1 MKKHIIGALVVLLLP
16 AVCLAAGE
24 AVVKTGKQSD
34 ANITGH
40 VVDAKSGEHLAY
52 ATVAVKGTTIGCATD
67 ATGHYFL
74 KNLPLGRFTLVASSV
89 GYRSA
94 ETTVE
99 IVADRT
105 AEVNFSL
112 NEEALAVEEVVVSA
126 SRTETNRKFSPTI
139 VSVASTKLFESTAS
153 SNLAETM
160 NFQSGLRVENNCGQL
175 RYYAV
180 AYQRIGGAIFAGA
193 ARQPADFQFTGFGV
207 RAGTAARGHDRTG
220 RGDPRRRVGSV
231 RRQRHRRCGQ
241 HHHQGAALQLG
252 DAGQYDQ
259 YFGGRYGR
267 FQYVAQRLVRLR
279 RLQDGR
285 LSLRDD
291 PATATSTTATATAF
305 RTFRNS
311 IPRRSDF
318 VPTTRLRPI
327 RG

>member
-1 MKKHIIGALVVLLLP
+1 MLLLP

-112 NEEALAVEEVVVSA
+112 NEEALAVEEVVVSGPA
-126 SRTETNRKFSPTI
+126 VRRPTGSSRLRSSP
-139 VSVASTKLFESTAS
+139 S
-153 SNLAETM
+153 
-160 NFQSGLRVENNCGQL
+160 
-175 RYYAV
+175 
-180 AYQRIGGAIFAGA
+180 
-193 ARQPADFQFTGFGV
+193 
-207 RAGTAARGHDRTG
+207 
-220 RGDPRRRVGSV
+220 PRRNCSNR
-231 RRQRHRRCGQ
+231 
-241 HHHQGAALQLG
+241 
-252 DAGQYDQ
+252 
-259 YFGGRYGR
+259 
-267 FQYVAQRLVRLR
+267 
-279 RLQDGR
+279 
-285 LSLRDD
+285 
-291 PATATSTTATATAF
+291 
-305 RTFRNS
+305 
-311 IPRRSDF
+311 PRRA
-318 VPTTRLRPI
+318 TWLKR
-327 RG
+327 

>member
-105 AEVNFSL
+105 A
-112 NEEALAVEEVVVSA
+112 
-126 SRTETNRKFSPTI
+126 R
-139 VSVASTKLFESTAS
+139 
-153 SNLAETM
+153 
-160 NFQSGLRVENNCGQL
+160 SG
-175 RYYAV
+175 
-180 AYQRIGGAIFAGA
+180 
-193 ARQPADFQFTGFGV
+193 
-207 RAGTAARGHDRTG
+207 
-220 RGDPRRRVGSV
+220 
-231 RRQRHRRCGQ
+231 
-241 HHHQGAALQLG
+241 
-252 DAGQYDQ
+252 
-259 YFGGRYGR
+259 GGRRFGQPYGD
-267 FQYVAQRLVRLR
+267 QPEVLAYDRLR
-279 RLQDGR
+279 RLDETVRIDRVEQPG
-285 LSLRDD
+285 
-291 PATATSTTATATAF
+291 
-305 RTFRNS
+305 
-311 IPRRSDF
+311 
-318 VPTTRLRPI
+318 
-327 RG
+327 

>member
-105 AEVNFSL
+105 AEVYGDQP
-112 NEEALAVEEVVVSA
+112 EVLA
-126 SRTETNRKFSPTI
+126 
-139 VSVASTKLFESTAS
+139 
-153 SNLAETM
+153 
-160 NFQSGLRVENNCGQL
+160 
-175 RYYAV
+175 
-180 AYQRIGGAIFAGA
+180 
-193 ARQPADFQFTGFGV
+193 
-207 RAGTAARGHDRTG
+207 HD
-220 RGDPRRRVGSV
+220 
-231 RRQRHRRCGQ
+231 
-241 HHHQGAALQLG
+241 
-252 DAGQYDQ
+252 
-259 YFGGRYGR
+259 
-267 FQYVAQRLVRLR
+267 RLR
-279 RLQDGR
+279 RLDETVRIDRVEQPG
-285 LSLRDD
+285 
-291 PATATSTTATATAF
+291 
-305 RTFRNS
+305 
-311 IPRRSDF
+311 
-318 VPTTRLRPI
+318 
-327 RG
+327 

>member
-112 NEEALAVEEVVVSA
+112 NEEALAVEEVVVSGQPYGDQP
-126 SRTETNRKFSPTI
+126 E
-139 VSVASTKLFESTAS
+139 V
-153 SNLAETM
+153 LA
-160 NFQSGLRVENNCGQL
+160 
-175 RYYAV
+175 
-180 AYQRIGGAIFAGA
+180 
-193 ARQPADFQFTGFGV
+193 
-207 RAGTAARGHDRTG
+207 
-220 RGDPRRRVGSV
+220 
-231 RRQRHRRCGQ
+231 
-241 HHHQGAALQLG
+241 
-252 DAGQYDQ
+252 YD
-259 YFGGRYGR
+259 
-267 FQYVAQRLVRLR
+267 RLR
-279 RLQDGR
+279 RLDETVRIDRVEQPG
-285 LSLRDD
+285 
-291 PATATSTTATATAF
+291 
-305 RTFRNS
+305 
-311 IPRRSDF
+311 
-318 VPTTRLRPI
+318 
-327 RG
+327 

>member
-105 AEVNFSL
+105 AEVNFGQSYGDQP
-112 NEEALAVEEVVVSA
+112 EVLA
-126 SRTETNRKFSPTI
+126 
-139 VSVASTKLFESTAS
+139 
-153 SNLAETM
+153 
-160 NFQSGLRVENNCGQL
+160 
-175 RYYAV
+175 
-180 AYQRIGGAIFAGA
+180 
-193 ARQPADFQFTGFGV
+193 
-207 RAGTAARGHDRTG
+207 HD
-220 RGDPRRRVGSV
+220 
-231 RRQRHRRCGQ
+231 
-241 HHHQGAALQLG
+241 
-252 DAGQYDQ
+252 
-259 YFGGRYGR
+259 
-267 FQYVAQRLVRLR
+267 RLR
-279 RLQDGR
+279 RLDETVRIDRVEQPG
-285 LSLRDD
+285 
-291 PATATSTTATATAF
+291 
-305 RTFRNS
+305 
-311 IPRRSDF
+311 
-318 VPTTRLRPI
+318 
-327 RG
+327 

>member
-112 NEEALAVEEVVVSA
+112 
-126 SRTETNRKFSPTI
+126 TER
-139 VSVASTKLFESTAS
+139 
-153 SNLAETM
+153 
-160 NFQSGLRVENNCGQL
+160 
-175 RYYAV
+175 
-180 AYQRIGGAIFAGA
+180 GGARSG
-193 ARQPADFQFTGFGV
+193 
-207 RAGTAARGHDRTG
+207 
-220 RGDPRRRVGSV
+220 
-231 RRQRHRRCGQ
+231 
-241 HHHQGAALQLG
+241 
-252 DAGQYDQ
+252 
-259 YFGGRYGR
+259 GGRRFGQPYGD
-267 FQYVAQRLVRLR
+267 QPEVLAYDRLR
-279 RLQDGR
+279 RLDETVRIDRVEQPG
-285 LSLRDD
+285 
-291 PATATSTTATATAF
+291 
-305 RTFRNS
+305 
-311 IPRRSDF
+311 
-318 VPTTRLRPI
+318 
-327 RG
+327 

>member
-112 NEEALAVEEVVVSA
+112 NEEALAGRRFGQPYGDQPEV
-126 SRTETNRKFSPTI
+126 
-139 VSVASTKLFESTAS
+139 
-153 SNLAETM
+153 LA
-160 NFQSGLRVENNCGQL
+160 
-175 RYYAV
+175 
-180 AYQRIGGAIFAGA
+180 
-193 ARQPADFQFTGFGV
+193 
-207 RAGTAARGHDRTG
+207 HD
-220 RGDPRRRVGSV
+220 
-231 RRQRHRRCGQ
+231 
-241 HHHQGAALQLG
+241 
-252 DAGQYDQ
+252 
-259 YFGGRYGR
+259 
-267 FQYVAQRLVRLR
+267 RLR
-279 RLQDGR
+279 RLDETVRIDRVEQPG
-285 LSLRDD
+285 
-291 PATATSTTATATAF
+291 
-305 RTFRNS
+305 
-311 IPRRSDF
+311 
-318 VPTTRLRPI
+318 
-327 RG
+327 

>member
-112 NEEALAVEEVVVSA
+112 NEEALAVEEVVVSGQ
-126 SRTETNRKFSPTI
+126 SYGDQPE
-139 VSVASTKLFESTAS
+139 V
-153 SNLAETM
+153 LA
-160 NFQSGLRVENNCGQL
+160 
-175 RYYAV
+175 
-180 AYQRIGGAIFAGA
+180 
-193 ARQPADFQFTGFGV
+193 
-207 RAGTAARGHDRTG
+207 HD
-220 RGDPRRRVGSV
+220 
-231 RRQRHRRCGQ
+231 
-241 HHHQGAALQLG
+241 
-252 DAGQYDQ
+252 
-259 YFGGRYGR
+259 
-267 FQYVAQRLVRLR
+267 RLR
-279 RLQDGR
+279 RLDETVRIDRVEQPG
-285 LSLRDD
+285 
-291 PATATSTTATATAF
+291 
-305 RTFRNS
+305 
-311 IPRRSDF
+311 
-318 VPTTRLRPI
+318 
-327 RG
+327 

>member
-160 NFQSGLRVENNCGQL
+160 NFQSGLRVENN
-175 RYYAV
+175 
-180 AYQRIGGAIFAGA
+180 
-193 ARQPADFQFTGFGV
+193 
-207 RAGTAARGHDRTG
+207 
-220 RGDPRRRVGSV
+220 
-231 RRQRHRRCGQ
+231 
-241 HHHQGAALQLG
+241 
-252 DAGQYDQ
+252 
-259 YFGGRYGR
+259 
-267 FQYVAQRLVRLR
+267 
-279 RLQDGR
+279 
-285 LSLRDD
+285 
-291 PATATSTTATATAF
+291 
-305 RTFRNS
+305 
-311 IPRRSDF
+311 
-318 VPTTRLRPI
+318 
-327 RG
+327 